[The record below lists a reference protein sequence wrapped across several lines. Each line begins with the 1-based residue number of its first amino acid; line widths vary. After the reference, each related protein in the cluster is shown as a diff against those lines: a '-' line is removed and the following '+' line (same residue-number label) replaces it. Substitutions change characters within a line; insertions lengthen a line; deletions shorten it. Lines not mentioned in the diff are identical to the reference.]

1 MTTELQTKSFT
12 YQAPDA
18 HDLLVEAFSAQNTAV
33 MVCCIVDQESLELAK
48 DEMNAMSKRVKELE
62 AMRKSITAPL
72 DTAKKGV
79 MDLFRPPVDGYKTA
93 IAQIKTAIADYLL
106 KQEREAAEARAKA
119 EAEAAAERKA
129 LEDKAKEAETPQQAE
144 ALQQAA
150 ALVVAD
156 VPQKAVEKVGGMS
169 TSKKW
174 RAKVNDLPA
183 FLRYVADHPELIECV
198 EVKAAK
204 LERYISATGGTIEI
218 PGVEAH
224 QEMIVSSRG

>member
-18 HDLLVEAFSAQNTAV
+18 HALLVEAFSAQNTAV

-144 ALQQAA
+144 
-150 ALVVAD
+150 

-174 RAKVNDLPA
+174 WAKVNDLPA